1 MNMKKYLIRT
11 LLPILL
17 LGATGFTA
25 CVDDIEIGG
34 EIDERPWDG
43 IYRIDGVLLDRNSNE
58 NQNVVDLEST
68 THKLDLYFQLTQ
80 LPRQG
85 VDVVVD
91 VDAEYVK
98 TYNEA
103 HGTDYELYPRHLVKI
118 ENDGAMLLAP
128 DETQSTE
135 LGVELTVSEELA
147 ENTTYVLPLSITSLT
162 EGITLTESAQHAV
175 YLVRMPD
182 KESLF
187 QTCDKGPDAVK
198 TVLFLE
204 VNNENPLNA
213 LEFVLKDS
221 GKLFFD
227 HVVLFAAN
235 INYDAQANRVYL
247 KLNPETQALL
257 NSSERFI
264 QPLRKR
270 GIKVILCVLG
280 NHDMAGVSQLSTIG
294 ARQFAQDLA
303 NAVKTYKLDGVGFDD
318 EYSKTPDLSNP
329 LFVWPSEAAAGRLL
343 FETKKLMP
351 DKIVMVYYMGNMS
364 HKIPMVEGFQPSVFV
379 DYAVNDYLFG
389 AAPPMAGMTEKNC
402 AGASVNLGDRMGETD
417 EEQTRKIKERGYGY
431 YMLYNLKASD
441 QTVFKRQVDMCQ
453 TVSRGLY
460 DEELLRPTQ
469 YYLRLIPKPFPVKW
483 E

>member
-11 LLPILL
+11 LFPILL
-17 LGATGFTA
+17 LGGTGLTS

-34 EIDERPWDG
+34 GIDERPYDG
-43 IYRIDGVLLDRNSNE
+43 IFRIDGVLLDRNT
-58 NQNVVDLEST
+58 NQNQAEVGLQST
-68 THKLDLYFQLTQ
+68 THKLGVYFQLTQ
-80 LPRQG
+80 LPEQG

-91 VDAEYVK
+91 VDADYLK
-98 TYNEA
+98 TYNEE
-103 HGTDYELYPRHLVKI
+103 HGTAYELYPRHLVRI

-128 DETQSTE
+128 DETQSPE

-147 ENTTYVLPLSITSLT
+147 ENTTYLLPLGVTSVT
-162 EGITLTESAQHAV
+162 PGITLSERAQHAV
-175 YLVRMPD
+175 YLVKMPD

-187 QTCDKGPDAVK
+187 QNCDKGPDAVK

-235 INYDAQANRVYL
+235 INYDARANRVYL

-257 NSSERFI
+257 NGSERFI

-280 NHDMAGVSQLSTIG
+280 NHDMAGVSQLSTLG

-303 NAVKTYKLDGVGFDD
+303 DAVKTYKLDGVGFDD

-364 HKIPMVEGFQPSVFV
+364 SNIPPIEGFQPNIFV

-389 AAPPMAGMTEKNC
+389 AAPPMAGMTLKNC
-402 AGASVNLGDRMGETD
+402 AGASVNLTDGMGQTT
-417 EEQTRKIKERGYGY
+417 EEQTRKIKENGYGY
-431 YMLYNLKASD
+431 YMFYNLQPHD
-441 QTVFKRQVDMCQ
+441 RGVYKRQINMCR

-460 DEELLRPTQ
+460 DDELLMPTR
-469 YYLRLIPKPFPVKW
+469 YYLRNIPQPFPLNY